1 MWYLTSDATG
11 MTFIARCLETIRG
24 ILINMPDNRITAK
37 LKMVAMQT
45 HNLELL
51 EYRVKGVIQEGD
63 DGHTPSMG
71 A

>member
-24 ILINMPDNRITAK
+24 ILINMPDNRITA
-37 LKMVAMQT
+37 MVAKQT

-63 DGHTPSMG
+63 GHTPAMG